1 VVKSGVHEETATQVA
16 LKLLEKTKIGAS
28 SEKQVQRELDA
39 MLRLQH
45 PNIIRLFTA
54 DWNVQYPKKNGKTE
68 NKLLIVLEYAEGG
81 ELFEYLAATGPF
93 EEEVARTYFHQL
105 ISGVAHAHANGVVH
119 RDLKPENLLLDKNFI
134 LKLADFGFSSCF
146 QAAAGEA
153 MMYTECGTPG
163 YMAPEMFNNQGYDAV
178 KSDLWACGVIVF
190 IMLAGFPPFQ
200 KPHLNDWWFQKLHS
214 GRHHLFWQAHSRTHY
229 FSRSFMDFINKLLC
243 PDPAKRFTV
252 ADIISHEWFSG
263 PVISPEE
270 LFNELSKRKRVVD
283 EGKMRAEMEKLQ
295 QEAGRH
301 EGSGLMEDDL
311 VRGMDGGMDVRAAG
325 DDEMPSGPPGMGVN
339 FGMMVAEAVLEDD
352 GGERWGSAVYDQS
365 PPPFEPT
372 AAPVA
377 YSSFST
383 TAHPREIMSRV
394 TSVLMAVQARVET
407 QGYKIKARLVT
418 AESAI
423 DLTAEVFSTDSGYI
437 VEFRRIS
444 GNSVVYRSLYNTVR
458 QQLADLIVPASVQA
472 DVVLPEPIFVEA
484 Q

>member
-1 VVKSGVHEETATQVA
+1 
-16 LKLLEKTKIGAS
+16 
-28 SEKQVQRELDA
+28 
-39 MLRLQH
+39 
-45 PNIIRLFTA
+45 
-54 DWNVQYPKKNGKTE
+54 
-68 NKLLIVLEYAEGG
+68 
-81 ELFEYLAATGPF
+81 
-93 EEEVARTYFHQL
+93 
-105 ISGVAHAHANGVVH
+105 
-119 RDLKPENLLLDKNFI
+119 
-134 LKLADFGFSSCF
+134 
-146 QAAAGEA
+146 

-163 YMAPEMFNNQGYDAV
+163 YMAPEMFNNQGNDAV

-229 FSRSFMDFINKLLC
+229 FSRIFMDFINKLLC

-295 QEAGRH
+295 QQAGRH
-301 EGSGLMEDDL
+301 EGSDSMEDEL
-311 VRGMDGGMDVRAAG
+311 VRGLDVCRG

-339 FGMMVAEAVLEDD
+339 FGMMVAEAVMEED
-352 GGERWGSAVYDQS
+352 GERWESPLYDQA
-365 PPPFEPT
+365 PPTFDPT

-383 TAHPREIMSRV
+383 TAHPREIISRV
-394 TSVLMAVQARVET
+394 TSVLMAVQARVEV
-407 QGYKIKARLVT
+407 QGFKIKARLVT
-418 AESAI
+418 SESAI
-423 DLTAEVFSTDSGYI
+423 EFTAEVFRSDSGYI

-472 DVVLPEPIFVEA
+472 DVVLPEPVFVEA
-484 Q
+484 